1 MVKRGKEN
9 LFKRGFKAEAERISA
24 QAREDLDLAH
34 HEPLCPVNFAQSLSV
49 ILLNL
54 QEIPVKKEVL
64 DYLLSSG
71 RSEWFAFTLTFDSKV
86 VIVRNPTHSKAR
98 QSSDLMHELAHII
111 CGHEPSKI
119 VHNPGVGIPCREHD
133 EQSEAEAGWLG
144 GCLLLPRV
152 ALLHQRKE
160 GMNDSEIMDL
170 YSVSG
175 DLLRYRRNV
184 TGLDK
189 IRRRQ

>member
-1 MVKRGKEN
+1 MVKRGKDN
-9 LFKRGFKAEAERISA
+9 LFKHGFKAEAERISA
-24 QAREDLDLAH
+24 RVRDALSLAH
-34 HEPLCPVNFAQSLSV
+34 HEPLCPVNFAQGLSV
-49 ILLNL
+49 TLLNPH
-54 QEIPVKKEVL
+54 EIPVKKEVL

-71 RSEWFAFTLTFDSKV
+71 RSEWFAFTFTFNSKV

-119 VHNPGVGIPCREHD
+119 AHNPGVGIPCREHD
-133 EQSEAEAGWLG
+133 EQSEAEAEWLG

-170 YSVSG
+170 YSVSR
-175 DLLRYRRNV
+175 DLLRYRRNM
-184 TGLDK
+184 TGVDK
-189 IRRRQ
+189 IRHRR